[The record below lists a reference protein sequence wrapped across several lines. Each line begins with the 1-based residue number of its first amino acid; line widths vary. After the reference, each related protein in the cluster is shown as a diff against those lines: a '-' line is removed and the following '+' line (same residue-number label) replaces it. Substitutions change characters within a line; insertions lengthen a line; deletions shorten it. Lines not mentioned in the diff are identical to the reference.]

1 MSSGFSLC
9 FARNAVWKVT
19 RLGKSL
25 VVRTDQQLRTSR
37 PTPRGANTVERALTV
52 VAEILDRGGEAA
64 LRLADV
70 SRRSSVSVGSLYH
83 HFGSREGLVN
93 AARERQFRLSLP
105 RESADE
111 IAYLGGSN
119 SPTEFLQRFD
129 ELLRASDT
137 PERDAG
143 RRRRF
148 EMIGAAAS
156 RPGHLGGIVT
166 LQTSY
171 LDQWEGLVRSLQERG
186 WIRTDAPPRAIALFM
201 HSCSMSRVLR
211 ELDEDPVDAQVWRN
225 MLCQTVACF
234 VAEEAMRKA
243 S

>member
-1 MSSGFSLC
+1 M
-9 FARNAVWKVT
+9 
-19 RLGKSL
+19 
-25 VVRTDQQLRTSR
+25 RTGEQLRTSR
-37 PTPRGANTVERALTV
+37 PTPRGASTVERALTV

-105 RESADE
+105 EEAPQE
-111 IAYLGGSN
+111 IAYLES
-119 SPTEFLQRFD
+119 SESAAQFLHRF
-129 ELLRASDT
+129 EEILARSDT
-137 PERDAG
+137 PERAAG

-156 RPGHLGGIVT
+156 RPGHLGGIVS
-166 LQTSY
+166 LQTAY
-171 LDQWEGLVRSLQERG
+171 LDSWERLVEAVQQRG
-186 WIRTDAPPRAIALFM
+186 WLRRDVQPRALALFM

-211 ELDEDPVDAQVWRN
+211 ELDEDPVDAEVWRG

-234 VAEEAMRKA
+234 LSDDEGLRKA

>member
-1 MSSGFSLC
+1 MH
-9 FARNAVWKVT
+9 T
-19 RLGKSL
+19 
-25 VVRTDQQLRTSR
+25 VRSA
-37 PTPRGANTVERALTV
+37 PTPRGASTIERALAV

-93 AARERQFRLSLP
+93 AARERQFRLS
-105 RESADE
+105 
-111 IAYLGGSN
+111 I
-119 SPTEFLQRFD
+119 PTEAPEEVASLEACEDPKEFLARFE
-129 ELLRASDT
+129 ELLERSET

-156 RPGHLGGIVT
+156 RPGHLSGIVAQ
-166 LQTSY
+166 QTAY
-171 LDQWEGLVRSLQERG
+171 LDLLEGLVETLKERG
-186 WIRTDAPPRAIALFM
+186 WVAKDVSARALALFM
-201 HSCSMSRVLR
+201 HACSMSRVLR
-211 ELDEDPVDAQVWRN
+211 ELDGDPVDAGVWRG
-225 MLCQTVACF
+225 MLCQTLSCF
-234 VAEEAMRKA
+234 VSSDQAMRRA